1 MRTVVAFL
9 VSPLVIAVLAPMAI
23 EGSLMRYPPSFLV
36 GAIPVVYFF
45 TAVVALPLYL
55 ALPPKHKARLS
66 SLLVAAFVSGF
77 GSFAILSLASKG
89 TFAQVGTTVLVE
101 NGWYTLA
108 GALNLLQQ
116 CLFMGL
122 AATLAGA
129 LFWLVAVFRSARVA

>member
-1 MRTVVAFL
+1 MRTVFAFL
-9 VSPLVIAVLAPMAI
+9 VSPLVIALLAPMAI
-23 EGSLMRYPPSFLV
+23 EGSLMHYPPSFLV
-36 GAIPVVYFF
+36 GTVPVVYLF

-55 ALPPKHKARLS
+55 ALPSTHKARLS
-66 SLLVAAFVSGF
+66 SLLIAAFTSGF

-89 TFAQVGTTVLVE
+89 THAQVGTTVLVE

-129 LFWLVAVFRSARVA
+129 LFWLIAVFRSARVA